1 MKHRSHVI
9 QLKPNNKQATY
20 FEKAC
25 GCQRFVYNYGL
36 AAWKAEYEAGNKP
49 TGRGLKKQF
58 NAIKKTEYPWIY
70 EVTKCTV
77 DSAFENLNRAFQNF
91 FRTKNGKTYPKF
103 HKKGVKDSFTVD
115 NTKFT
120 VDGKKI
126 RIPKLGWVRMTEE
139 LRFDGKLMSATVKKR
154 AGKWFVAIAVE
165 TASVSESQAS
175 GAVGIDLGVKTLA
188 TLSDGTVFEN
198 PKTYYKYDRQLRR
211 VQKSLSRKKK
221 GSKNRAKA
229 KLKLSKLHYRI
240 NCVVDDYIHK
250 MTRCIANNYH
260 TVVLEDLNVKG
271 MLRNRHLSKAV
282 SRSNFHKIRQFL
294 QYKCG
299 DVRLID
305 RFYPSSKTCSA
316 CGRVKEMPLHLRTY
330 DCECGMSLDRDLNA
344 ARNILGLGQGLPKV
358 KPVETKALAAG
369 NSSETVVYEAGNVH
383 KTTTDDKG
391 IHCSFL

>member
-1 MKHRSHVI
+1 
-9 QLKPNNKQATY
+9 
-20 FEKAC
+20 
-25 GCQRFVYNYGL
+25 VYNWGL
-36 AAWKAEYEAGNKP
+36 AVWKTEYEAGDKP

-58 NAIKKTEYPWIY
+58 NAVKKAEYPWIY
-70 EVTKCTV
+70 EVTKCVV
-77 DSAFENLNRAFQNF
+77 DTAFENLNRAFQNF
-91 FRTKNGKTYPKF
+91 FRTKNGRTYPKF

-115 NTKFT
+115 NTKFI
-120 VDGKKI
+120 VAGKKI

-139 LRFDGKLMSATVKKR
+139 LRFDGKLMSATVKNR

-165 TASVSESQAS
+165 TTSVSESQAS

-188 TLSDGTVFEN
+188 TLSDGTIFEN
-198 PKTYYKYDRQLRR
+198 PKTYYKYDKQLRR
-211 VQKSLSRKKK
+211 AQKSLSRKKK

-250 MTRCIANNYH
+250 MTRCVANSYH

-271 MLRNRHLSKAV
+271 MLKNRHLRKAV

-316 CGRVKEMPLHLRTY
+316 CGRVKGMPLHLRTY
-330 DCECGMSLDRDLNA
+330 ECECGLSLDRDLNA
-344 ARNILGLGQGLPKV
+344 ARNILRAGCPDA
-358 KPVETKALAAG
+358 KPVETKALTLG
-369 NSSETVVYEAGNVH
+369 NKSETVVYEAGNVL
-383 KTTTDDKG
+383 KTTTGLKDP
-391 IHCSFL
+391 L